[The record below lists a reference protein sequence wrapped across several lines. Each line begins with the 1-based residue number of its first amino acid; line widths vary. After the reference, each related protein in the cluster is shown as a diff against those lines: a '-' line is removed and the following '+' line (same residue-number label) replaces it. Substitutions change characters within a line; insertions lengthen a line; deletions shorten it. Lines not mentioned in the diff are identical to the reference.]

1 MLGWFVILC
10 LLALGATSGA
20 PSALAAELRAGVAD
34 VLITPLPPGVQ
45 GAPELFR
52 TQEPLYLDGYY
63 ANRPQSAVHDD
74 LHVKAL
80 VLDDG
85 EKRIALLSLDL
96 IYLFAQWVDVIKH
109 GALGFDPANVIVTCT
124 HTHSAP
130 CTIGIFGP
138 PGKAVNLDYVS
149 WVIGRSIQAISQA
162 AANLRPA
169 RIAFGRAELPITV
182 EEREGKPE
190 RVMANVAHNWHN
202 PGVFDPSVTVMVV
215 RDAKSGENIAT
226 MVNFGSHPDA
236 LPAASTVVSADW
248 PMYLYR
254 EVSKALGGVTVFVN
268 GALGGIE
275 PANMSGSEEW
285 LERMGTTLAKTAI
298 EAARAAEPVEQPTIK
313 VACERVRFPVTTPDI
328 LKAIRAGIIPVQLD
342 ADRTTCCDMEVI
354 AIGPAEMITIPGEPH
369 PEFTAKLKEIMTGRY
384 EFVLAVANHCLG
396 YFVAKETWNAHGVQE
411 SLSAGEKIEEVALA
425 AARSLHTAV
434 NSPPARATW

>member
-1 MLGWFVILC
+1 MAGYFVILC
-10 LLALGATSGA
+10 LLVLGAASGA

-34 VLITPLPPGVQ
+34 VLITPLPPGIQ

-63 ANRPQSAVHDD
+63 EDRPQSGVHDD
-74 LHVKAL
+74 LHVRAL

-85 EKRIALLSLDL
+85 HQRIALLSLDL
-96 IYLFAQWVDVIKH
+96 IYLFAQWVDAIKQ
-109 GALGFDPANVIVTCT
+109 GALGFDPAAVIVTCT

-138 PGKAVNLDYVS
+138 PGKAINLDYVS
-149 WVIGRSIQAISQA
+149 WVIGRSIQAIGQA

-169 RIAFGRAELPITV
+169 TIAFGQAELPIAV
-182 EEREGKPE
+182 EEREGKSE
-190 RVMANVAHNWHN
+190 RAMANVAHNWHN

-215 RDAKSGENIAT
+215 SDAKSGENVAT
-226 MVNFGSHPDA
+226 LVNFGSHPDA

-254 EVSKALGGVTVFVN
+254 EVSKALGGVTLFIN

-275 PANMSGSEEW
+275 PADMSGSEEW

-298 EAARAAEPVEQPTIK
+298 EAARASEPVAQPVIK
-313 VACERVRFPVTTPDI
+313 IARERVRFPVTTPD
-328 LKAIRAGIIPVQLD
+328 LLNAVRAGIIPVQLD
-342 ADRTTCCDMEVI
+342 ADNTTSCDMEAV

-369 PEFTAKLKEIMTGRY
+369 PEFTAKLKDIMTGKY

-396 YFVAKETWNAHGVQE
+396 YFVAKETWDPQGVQE
-411 SLSAGEKIEEVALA
+411 SLSAGDKIEDAALA
-425 AARSLHTAV
+425 AARSLHAAV
-434 NSPPARATW
+434 SK